1 MDRRIIYIN
10 KSILKW
16 PGGKERELYQIKN
29 ALPKQIKNYYE
40 PFIGG
45 GRFFKC

>member
-1 MDRRIIYIN
+1 MGRRIIYVN

-29 ALPKQIKNYYE
+29 AE
-40 PFIGG
+40 S
-45 GRFFKC
+45 